1 MQSSQ
6 HQRIFTS
13 ATEMSADA
21 TSGPGVMLK
30 GWRQAYKKHN
40 QLLSGLPHR
49 LGQINSHSH
58 SKRNHALGMRVSR
71 APLQKAHAIKKATA
85 RTIAQTTKHTTFAL
99 KNKNIITD
107 TVRDTIC
114 ELVATH
120 DVPVSSVRGVFGVIA
135 EDINKMRVAELD
147 LQIRWHRQFDSQI
160 PAAKDLKGKKAPEK
174 RAILAAAAERLSS
187 GEVGPNT
194 DEAATMQEIEG
205 HDTTNVGALLGDSD
219 EENDS

>member
-40 QLLSGLPHR
+40 WLLSGLPRRADQQSLTAAKSEAKHLR
-49 LGQINSHSH
+49 ERNEILT
-58 SKRNHALGMRVSR
+58 KRNHALGMRVSR
-71 APLQKAHAIKKATA
+71 APLQKAHAVKKATA

-107 TVRDTIC
+107 TVRQGCD
-114 ELVATH
+114 
-120 DVPVSSVRGVFGVIA
+120 
-135 EDINKMRVAELD
+135 
-147 LQIRWHRQFDSQI
+147 
-160 PAAKDLKGKKAPEK
+160 
-174 RAILAAAAERLSS
+174 
-187 GEVGPNT
+187 
-194 DEAATMQEIEG
+194 
-205 HDTTNVGALLGDSD
+205 GAG
-219 EENDS
+219 N